1 MIHYNINGFKIS
13 EPMKEEVRKMFNKFK
28 KFGNITYLSLGVD
41 KSNFTY
47 TLKTNLF
54 INDNNYIVE
63 DKNTDFYKSLK
74 NIEKKLKSKILK
86 NR

>member
-13 EPMKEEVRKMFNKFK
+13 EPMKEEVRKMFDKFK
-28 KFGNITYLSLGVD
+28 RFGNITYLSLSVD
-41 KSNFTY
+41 KSNITY
-47 TLKTNLF
+47 TIKTNLF

-74 NIEKKLKSKILK
+74 NIERKLKSQIIKK
-86 NR
+86 

>member
-13 EPMKEEVRKMFNKFK
+13 EPMKEEVRKMFDKFK
-28 KFGNITYLSLGVD
+28 RFGNITYLSLSVD
-41 KSNFTY
+41 KSNITY
-47 TLKTNLF
+47 TIKTNLF

-74 NIEKKLKSKILK
+74 NIEKKLKSQIIKK
-86 NR
+86 